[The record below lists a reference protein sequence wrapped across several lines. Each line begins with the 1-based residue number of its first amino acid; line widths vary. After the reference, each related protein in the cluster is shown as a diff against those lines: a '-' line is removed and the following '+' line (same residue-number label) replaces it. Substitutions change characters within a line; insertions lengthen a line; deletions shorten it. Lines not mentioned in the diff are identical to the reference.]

1 MGTQHHRGFCIPGGS
16 MLNLKAMNEA
26 EITALYE
33 SSMRRDF
40 PESELK
46 SLSAILNMLR
56 RDSYDVLGAYD
67 GNQLIAYALVY
78 RPREGRIALID
89 YLAVEPDSRNRGVG
103 SMLLRQLRR
112 YYCEAADV
120 LMIECERPKAAPDE
134 AEARKR
140 IRFYS
145 QSGAKLTN
153 ARILLFGVEY
163 SIMAL
168 PCTDSLVE
176 CDWAEQMLTLYR
188 QMLPK
193 ELYEQNV
200 RLIRS

>member
-1 MGTQHHRGFCIPGGS
+1 
-16 MLNLKAMNEA
+16 MLNLRAMNEA
-26 EITALYE
+26 EIAELYE

-40 PESELK
+40 PPSELK

-56 RDSYDVLGAYD
+56 RDSYDVLGAYEE
-67 GNQLIAYALVY
+67 NLLLAYALMY
-78 RPREGRIALID
+78 RPKAGRIALID

-103 SMLLRQLRR
+103 SMLLRQLRE
-112 YYCEAADV
+112 YYRESTDV

-145 QSGAKLTN
+145 QSGAKLTS

-168 PCTDSLVE
+168 PCTESLVE
-176 CDWAEQMLTLYR
+176 YEWAEMMLELYR

-193 ELYEQNV
+193 DLYDQNV
-200 RLIRS
+200 HLIRS

>member
-1 MGTQHHRGFCIPGGS
+1 
-16 MLNLKAMNEA
+16 MLKLRAMNEA
-26 EITALYE
+26 EIAELYE

-40 PESELK
+40 PPSELK

-56 RDSYDVLGAYD
+56 RGTYDVLGAYK
-67 GNQLIAYALVY
+67 GGRLFAYALIY
-78 RPREGRIALID
+78 RPQEGRISLID

-103 SMLLRQLRR
+103 SLLLRQLRE
-112 YYCEAADV
+112 YYREAADV

-140 IRFYS
+140 IHFYS
-145 QSGAKLTN
+145 QAGAKLTST
-153 ARILLFGVEY
+153 RIFLFGVEY

-168 PCTDSLVE
+168 PCADALVE
-176 CDWAEQMLTLYR
+176 CDWAEQMLELYR

-200 RLIRS
+200 RLIRG